1 MAVLTSVAFLVTE
14 HKSSRLDPLRDAL
27 SMAVYPVQCLIDWPL
42 HQASETIDSIKSL
55 YNLKEE
61 NERLRQEQLIHKTQL
76 LKFAALEQENIRLRA
91 LLEKS
96 FKLGEQV
103 LVAELLS
110 VNLAP
115 YEHVV
120 VVNKGSRFG
129 VHPKQ
134 PVLDA
139 YGVVGQVFRALPFSS
154 EIMLI
159 TDPSHAI
166 PVQVNRNGLRTI
178 AVGSGQINRLSLPY
192 LPNNAD
198 IKAGDLLITSG
209 LGGTFP
215 QGYPVAVVDEIIPQP
230 NKPFAEIYATPKAQL
245 NRSRELLIVWSSTTP
260 VPLSPLET
268 ETETSPASHVSE

>member
-1 MAVLTSVAFLVTE
+1 MASVALLVTE
-14 HKSSRLDPLRDAL
+14 HKSSSLNRVREAL
-27 SMAVYPVQCLIDWPL
+27 SVVVYPVQCLIDWPL
-42 HQASETIDSIKSL
+42 HQASETVNSIKSL

-76 LKFAALEQENIRLRA
+76 LKFEALEQENIRLRA

-96 FKLGEQV
+96 FKLGEQI

-139 YGVVGQVFRALPFSS
+139 HGVVGQVFRALPFSS

-166 PVQVNRNGLRTI
+166 PVQINRNGLRTI

-198 IKAGDLLITSG
+198 IKVGDLLITSG

-215 QGYPVAVVDEIIPQP
+215 QGYPVAIVDEITLQP
-230 NKPFAEIYATPKAQL
+230 NKPFADIYATPKAQL
-245 NRSRELLIVWSSTTP
+245 NRSRELLIVWSSTGP
-260 VPLSPLET
+260 VPLTLPET
-268 ETETSPASHVSE
+268 ESDTPPENHVSE

>member
-1 MAVLTSVAFLVTE
+1 MAVE
-14 HKSSRLDPLRDAL
+14 HKSTHLDRLRDAL
-27 SMAVYPVQCLIDWPL
+27 SVPVYLVQRLIDWPL
-42 HQASETIDSIKSL
+42 HEAKEAVETIKSL
-55 YNLKEE
+55 YAIKEE
-61 NERLRQEQLIHKTQL
+61 NQRLKQEQLIYKTQL
-76 LKFAALEQENIRLRA
+76 LKFSAVEQENIRLRA

-96 FKLGEQV
+96 FELGEQV

-115 YEHVV
+115 FEHVV

-139 YGVVGQVFRALPFSS
+139 YGVVGQVFRALPLSS

-166 PVQVNRNGLRTI
+166 PVQINRNGLRTI
-178 AVGSGQINRLSLPY
+178 AIGSGQINRLSLPY

-198 IKAGDLLITSG
+198 IKIGDLLITSG
-209 LGGTFP
+209 LGGTFS
-215 QGYPVAVVDEIIPQP
+215 QGYPVAVVDEITRQP

-245 NRSRELLIVWSSTTP
+245 NRSRELLIVWSSEAAI
-260 VPLSPLET
+260 PLIPLQSET
-268 ETETSPASHVSE
+268 ETAVENHVR